1 LLSVAE
7 DADDGVMLDVDAFDV
22 RKTLTA

>member
-1 LLSVAE
+1 LSVAE